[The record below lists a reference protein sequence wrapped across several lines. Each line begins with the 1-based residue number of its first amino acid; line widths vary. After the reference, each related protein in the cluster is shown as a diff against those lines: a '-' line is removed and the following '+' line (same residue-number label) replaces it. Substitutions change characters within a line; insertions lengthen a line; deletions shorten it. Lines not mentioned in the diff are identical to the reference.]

1 MKCLSSILWTVHSSP
16 NLANVVVNLITEDL
30 FESIFMWTELLD
42 SKDPMK
48 KSVDAMLCS
57 ICYIRPEFFL
67 LLLKKLNV
75 LVPNLSTKHDASIS
89 DDRFVL
95 DEINVPKFTFYFR

>member
-1 MKCLSSILWTVHSSP
+1 
-16 NLANVVVNLITEDL
+16 
-30 FESIFMWTELLD
+30 
-42 SKDPMK
+42 MK

-89 DDRFVL
+89 DDRFVGKL
-95 DEINVPKFTFYFR
+95 MVPSLLYLIFVILFVGKKRNE